1 MVYWLLG
8 SVWQVYFM
16 NVKRPNKFVSF
27 FPSLKNCISFILHN
41 SQPQIQLVL
50 TKSILIIISSKWHHG
65 GTRKWSYDRNLKKRV
80 SKIWRQTKVSK
91 LLVCHNWCQ
100 QCSLCWWSQSQEL
113 TPEKVFWI
121 ERRQYSKMLFI
132 NVFMEWV
139 KWPCQLKFLR
149 ISPEFS
155 KSPVSKEIAS

>member
-1 MVYWLLG
+1 MRHCIFTSLFKPMCSREDADFLVMSIFCTTHCNGLLIIRFCVAG
-8 SVWQVYFM
+8 VFHDY
-16 NVKRPNKFVSF
+16 NNNTKKKFVSF
-27 FPSLKNCISFILHN
+27 CPSFKDCIVYILHI

-50 TKSILIIISSKWHHG
+50 TKSLLIIISSKWHHG

-113 TPEKVFWI
+113 TPEKVF
-121 ERRQYSKMLFI
+121 
-132 NVFMEWV
+132 
-139 KWPCQLKFLR
+139 
-149 ISPEFS
+149 
-155 KSPVSKEIAS
+155 